1 MHATALIL
9 KANEAVEETAAV
21 ERPHASGAD
30 LESAAAHC
38 RLYFVQ
44 TKAIRIL
51 ERRQKHLGVEN

>member
-51 ERRQKHLGVEN
+51 